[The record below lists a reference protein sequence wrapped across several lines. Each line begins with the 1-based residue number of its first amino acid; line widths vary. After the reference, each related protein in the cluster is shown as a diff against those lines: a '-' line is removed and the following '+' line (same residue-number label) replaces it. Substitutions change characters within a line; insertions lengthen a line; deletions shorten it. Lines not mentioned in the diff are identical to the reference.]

1 MSRRRAAVV
10 LLGTAVAVLA
20 AAGAMGGSGDAA
32 GRPTD
37 NVPVLV
43 LSLRGPIVYP
53 PWTPVTAPTLD
64 LLRGRMASVFAGGC
78 DLRCWPDATVPD
90 RPSLLISGPF
100 LDDGCAG
107 IDAVGGELLLAAS
120 NAPGTGPDARLVL
133 TATSRDCVSD
143 TDHASSLAQAP
154 QVLVA
159 VPLDALP
166 QNGTL
171 AVQCVGAGSG
181 SVYAQATVTI
191 PDGEPANARHD
202 SAPRTPAQ

>member
-43 LSLRGPIVYP
+43 LSLRG
-53 PWTPVTAPTLD
+53 
-64 LLRGRMASVFAGGC
+64 
-78 DLRCWPDATVPD
+78 
-90 RPSLLISGPF
+90 PSLLISGPF

-171 AVQCVGAGSG
+171 TVQCVGAGSG